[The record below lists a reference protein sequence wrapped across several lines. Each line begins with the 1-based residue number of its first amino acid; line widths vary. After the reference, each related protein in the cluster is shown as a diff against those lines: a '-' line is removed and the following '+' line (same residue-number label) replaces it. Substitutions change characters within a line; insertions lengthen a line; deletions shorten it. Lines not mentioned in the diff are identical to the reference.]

1 MSIKDTIKKS
11 VLEGLGQGDISIGQI
26 AVTLFITMLLA
37 LFLFHIYKLVKK
49 SGFYSHTFNVSMA
62 VISLITAGII
72 LAMQS
77 NIIISLGMVGAL
89 SIVRFRTA
97 VKDPMDLLFL
107 FWSIGIGII
116 CGAGL
121 YKIAIL
127 LTLFVTISI
136 FLFEMLPK
144 TKAPCLLVV
153 NLEDKGAEKEIQA
166 VLDRYVRFYKEK
178 SRNVTKH
185 GMDLIF
191 EVSTK
196 KGNVLIDEII
206 KLNYVNNA
214 ALLSHDGEVRA

>member
-1 MSIKDTIKKS
+1 MSIRDTIKKS
-11 VLEGLGQGDISIGQI
+11 VLEELGQGDISIGHI
-26 AVTLFITMLLA
+26 AGALFVTMLLA
-37 LFLFHIYKLVKK
+37 FFIFHIYKLVKK

-62 VISLITAGII
+62 VISLVTAGII
-72 LAMQS
+72 LSMQS
-77 NIIISLGMVGAL
+77 NIVISLGMVGAL

-107 FWSIGIGII
+107 FWSIGTGII

-127 LTLFVTISI
+127 QALFVTISI

-144 TKAPCLLVV
+144 SKAPCLLVV
-153 NLEDKGAEKEIQA
+153 NLDGKEGEAEIKA
-166 VLDRYVRFYKEK
+166 LMGKYSKYYKEK

-185 GMDLIF
+185 GIDLIF
-191 EVSTK
+191 EVSTG

-206 KLNYVNNA
+206 MLNQVSNA